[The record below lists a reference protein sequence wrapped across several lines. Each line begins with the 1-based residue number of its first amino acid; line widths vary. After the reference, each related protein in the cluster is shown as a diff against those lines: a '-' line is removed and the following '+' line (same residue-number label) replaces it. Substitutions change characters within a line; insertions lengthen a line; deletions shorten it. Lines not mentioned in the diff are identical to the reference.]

1 MVRITIPAYYNSF
14 YCVSIGFSSTFKNP
28 VWIKFMYVKE
38 WSIFYRQE
46 LSSIVSK
53 QFMYN
58 LQFFNMHIQSEVHS
72 VICVPLPP

>member
-1 MVRITIPAYYNSF
+1 MVRITTAAYYNSF

-46 LSSIVSK
+46 LSFNCK
-53 QFMYN
+53 QTIHVQPAIF
-58 LQFFNMHIQSEVHS
+58 
-72 VICVPLPP
+72 